1 MASGDEPMG
10 ISAAEERTETAPV
23 KQRTKKTPIK
33 ERRWK
38 NSAKECTE
46 KALVRKRSK
55 KFAIKAPKPY
65 NRAQPKREDT
75 GEKALGGIPVRTRK
89 ENIPAKRAGRQLA
102 RKKRTEKFLLRRARK
117 KK

>member
-23 KQRTKKTPIK
+23 KQRTKKTLIE

-65 NRAQPKREDT
+65 NRAQPKREDN

-89 ENIPAKRAGRQLA
+89 ENAPAKTAGRQLA
-102 RKKRTEKFLLRRARK
+102 RKSARK
-117 KK
+117 SYC